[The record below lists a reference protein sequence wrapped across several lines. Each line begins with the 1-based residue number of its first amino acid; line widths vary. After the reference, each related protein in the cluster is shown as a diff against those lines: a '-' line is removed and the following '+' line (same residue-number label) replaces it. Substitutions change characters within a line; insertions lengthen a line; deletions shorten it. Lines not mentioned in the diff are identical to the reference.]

1 MLFLMSPSTLTFSYL
16 ADESYF
22 DNNRHMDIS
31 TAVNRLSALA
41 QDSRLKIFRLLIEQG
56 RDGLAAGKIA
66 KQLHA
71 PHNTLSTHL
80 AVLTRAGLL
89 TSTRRG
95 RSIIYSIDPKG
106 IQALFDYL
114 VQDCCGGRPE
124 LCAPLTAITLK
135 TLSQQ

>member
-1 MLFLMSPSTLTFSYL
+1 MSRSTLAFSCL
-16 ADESYF
+16 ADEGYF

-41 QDSRLKIFRLLIEQG
+41 QDSRLQIFRLLIEQG

-124 LCAPLTAITLK
+124 LCAPLTATTLK

>member
-1 MLFLMSPSTLTFSYL
+1 L
-16 ADESYF
+16 A
-22 DNNRHMDIS
+22 
-31 TAVNRLSALA
+31 V
-41 QDSRLKIFRLLIEQG
+41 
-56 RDGLAAGKIA
+56 GKIA

-71 PHNTLSTHL
+71 LHNTLSTHL
-80 AVLTRAGLL
+80 AVLTRASLL

-124 LCAPLTAITLK
+124 LCAPLTATILK
-135 TLSQQ
+135 TLPQQ

>member
-1 MLFLMSPSTLTFSYL
+1 MSRSSLTFSYL
-16 ADESYF
+16 ADEIHF

-31 TAVNRLSALA
+31 TAVSRLSALA
-41 QDSRLKIFRLLIEQG
+41 QDSRLQIFRLLVEQG

-66 KQLHA
+66 KRLHT

-95 RSIIYSIDPKG
+95 RSIIYSIDPNG
-106 IQALFDYL
+106 MQALFDYL

-124 LCAPLTAITLK
+124 LCAPLTATTLR
-135 TLSQQ
+135 TLSHQ